1 MEKGMIQV
9 YCGNGKGKTTAAIG
23 LAIRAVGRGKKVIF
37 AQFLKGTK
45 TGELEVLKQ
54 LSNVTVIRNPKELG
68 FLSRMNDLEKREVT
82 EFHNQT
88 LEKIQKILL
97 EEMID
102 LLVLDELTY
111 PYIWN
116 LIDKEKVEALILQK
130 PEKLEIVIT
139 GREPDSFFLEHA
151 DYITDM
157 QCIRHPY
164 QKGIKAREG
173 IEY

>member
-1 MEKGMIQV
+1 MIQV

>member
-37 AQFLKGTK
+37 VQFLKGTK

>member
-23 LAIRAVGRGKKVIF
+23 LVIRAVGRGKKVIF

>member
-9 YCGNGKGKTTAAIG
+9 YCGDGKGKTTAAIG
-23 LAIRAVGRGKKVIF
+23 LVIRAVGRGKKVIF
-37 AQFLKGTK
+37 VQFLKGTK

>member
-1 MEKGMIQV
+1 MIQV

-37 AQFLKGTK
+37 VQFLKGTK

>member
-1 MEKGMIQV
+1 MIQV
-9 YCGNGKGKTTAAIG
+9 YCGDGKGKTTAAIG
-23 LAIRAVGRGKKVIF
+23 LVIRAVGRGKKVIF
-37 AQFLKGTK
+37 VQFLKGTK

>member
-1 MEKGMIQV
+1 MIQV

-23 LAIRAVGRGKKVIF
+23 LVIRAVGRGKKVIF